1 MIPARFPYLSYPR
14 RYGVARDAVDQL
26 SRLGVR
32 PHAVDPFID
41 RIWELRS
48 NLSVYDAWYVALAEA
63 LGTELFSTDQRL
75 ASAPGP
81 RCPIKVVDS

>member
-1 MIPARFPYLSYPR
+1 
-14 RYGVARDAVDQL
+14 
-26 SRLGVR
+26 
-32 PHAVDPFID
+32 VDPFID